1 VGQEKDDKQW
11 RFASTNLPKQY
22 DCYIALSTS
31 QTEAKAS
38 GASTSTQE
46 APTSSTASSSPHSP
60 EFAIT
65 SQSQLNFST
74 PDITLC
80 PTCHAP
86 VVGTEE
92 EVLPCTAV
100 GCPRSFHS
108 NCGLVLP
115 NSDHV
120 CTQACWD
127 NISTTA
133 SP

>member
-1 VGQEKDDKQW
+1 MEKDDKQW
-11 RFASTNLPKQY
+11 WFASTNLPKQY
-22 DCYIALSTS
+22 NCYIALSAS
-31 QTEAKAS
+31 QTEAKAL
-38 GASTSTQE
+38 GASTSMQE
-46 APTSSTASSSPHSP
+46 APTSLTASSSPCSP

-65 SQSQLNFST
+65 SQSQLDFST

-92 EVLPCTAV
+92 EVLLCTAV
-100 GCPRSFHS
+100 GCPRSFHL

-115 NSDHV
+115 NGDHV

-127 NISTTA
+127 NVSTTA